1 MNKVLGLPLATK
13 PWEEKETVAK
23 RAEAMAEAQ
32 KPQVFR
38 VKKQAWQGR
47 VSLTVTEV
55 EELADVVVV

>member
-1 MNKVLGLPLATK
+1 LGLPLSTK

-23 RAEAMAEAQ
+23 RAETMAEAK

-55 EELADVVVV
+55 EELDDVALLV